1 MKNFLSLRILDL
13 FKGIYTKFGID
24 YNIMR
29 LIIQVKL
36 TLDSRRLSTMS
47 NSTTET
53 KDKNYFYG
61 TLIAYGIVGVI
72 FIPVILMNIDL
83 RIKMSIYF
91 SCFMIVLLTILI
103 SDFSSVILD
112 VNDKDIIGIRG
123 VDPKTLNA
131 AKTTHIFMYIF
142 MLSLSISAF
151 SLIASLR
158 FGIKYFLLLFF
169 SIVLIDILMIVI
181 TAIMYLIIL
190 KFFKG
195 EKLKDML
202 NMFQVGFLLLF
213 TVGYQFIARSFDFI
227 DTNIVYN
234 NSWWNVLFIP
244 MWYSSNFSFLDKTHI
259 DFISIVLSILSVAV
273 PIISLLI
280 YKKLVLVFEKNLQKL
295 NDNTYNIKSKKE
307 KLSSKLSKLIC
318 QDKEERAIFNFVY
331 NILEKDREF
340 KTRVYPSL
348 ALGIV
353 MPIIMII
360 TSYDNS
366 GITNYLEEIRE
377 SYLFLGGYLGI
388 IIMQN
393 IITMTKYSNEYEGA
407 WIYEIL
413 PIKNIKNIYSGMFKS
428 SICKLY
434 LPSFM
439 FLSIVF
445 IVIFKLEVIKHLIVM
460 FLSGILVFM
469 MSFKLNEKYL
479 PFSKPYNLETSSKN
493 MAVMFKSLLTIGILA
508 GIHFSII
515 LMNMNVFI
523 YVYALILIGV
533 IKLSWNRV
541 FTVKS

>member
-439 FLSIVF
+439 LLSIVF

>member
-1 MKNFLSLRILDL
+1 
-13 FKGIYTKFGID
+13 
-24 YNIMR
+24 
-29 LIIQVKL
+29 
-36 TLDSRRLSTMS
+36 
-47 NSTTET
+47 
-53 KDKNYFYG
+53 
-61 TLIAYGIVGVI
+61 
-72 FIPVILMNIDL
+72 
-83 RIKMSIYF
+83 
-91 SCFMIVLLTILI
+91 
-103 SDFSSVILD
+103 
-112 VNDKDIIGIRG
+112 
-123 VDPKTLNA
+123 
-131 AKTTHIFMYIF
+131 
-142 MLSLSISAF
+142 
-151 SLIASLR
+151 
-158 FGIKYFLLLFF
+158 
-169 SIVLIDILMIVI
+169 MIVI

-295 NDNTYNIKSKKE
+295 NDNTYNIKLKKE

-318 QDKEERAIFNFVY
+318 KDKEERAIFNFVY

-393 IITMTKYSNEYEGA
+393 IITMTQYSNEYEGA

-493 MAVMFKSLLTIGILA
+493 MVVMFKSLLTIGILA

>member
-13 FKGIYTKFGID
+13 FKGIYTRFGID

-36 TLDSRRLSTMS
+36 TLDSRRVSTMS

-83 RIKMSIYF
+83 RVKMSIYF

-142 MLSLSISAF
+142 MLSLSISSF

-158 FGIKYFLLLFF
+158 LGIKYFLLLFF

-213 TVGYQFIARSFDFI
+213 TVGYQFIARSFDFL
-227 DTNIVYN
+227 DNNIVYN

-259 DFISIVLSILSVAV
+259 DFTSIVLSILSVAV
-273 PIISLLI
+273 PIISLFI

-295 NDNTYNIKSKKE
+295 NDNTYSIKLKKE

-318 QDKEERAIFNFVY
+318 KDKEERAIFNFVY
-331 NILEKDREF
+331 NILDKDREF

-366 GITNYLEEIRE
+366 GITNYLEEIRK

-393 IITMTKYSNEYEGA
+393 IITMTQYSNEYEGA
-407 WIYEIL
+407 WIYGIL

-434 LPSFM
+434 FPSFI

-460 FLSGILVFM
+460 FLSGILVFI

-479 PFSKPYNLETSSKN
+479 PFSKPYSLETSSKN
-493 MAVMFKSLLTIGILA
+493 IASMFKSILTTGILV

-523 YVYALILIGV
+523 YVYSVILIGV

>member
-13 FKGIYTKFGID
+13 FKGIYTRFGID

-47 NSTTET
+47 NSKTET

-83 RIKMSIYF
+83 RVKMSIYF

-213 TVGYQFIARSFDFI
+213 TVGYQFIARSFDFL
-227 DTNIVYN
+227 DNNIVYN

-273 PIISLLI
+273 PIISLFI

-318 QDKEERAIFNFVY
+318 KDKEERAIFNFVY

-393 IITMTKYSNEYEGA
+393 IITMTQYSNEYEGS

-493 MAVMFKSLLTIGILA
+493 MAVMFKSLLTIGILS